1 VRKLTIALAVITV
14 IALLVPATLVSAA
27 TSVGVGTGATVGT
40 GAGSL
45 PFIKASWVQ
54 EPDNNI
60 TLADG
65 VTIKPVVNNLESGDT
80 SHLTA
85 GTQINPP
92 VIFNASKTIDF
103 FAVVSDPAGVANLSA
118 AVGGDVFGYVFS
130 PANSPL
136 PYSTP
141 TDPTFGAPNY
151 KFKTEFTYDL
161 GSGATAIAAL
171 TAAYNAHLVNFGPV
185 AAQDPNIAQEG
196 AVLGQN
202 YTFANLHNSS
212 LTGELDKHVAELYE
226 GVGVLTY
233 EQPAGTYSI
242 DVYAIDKSG
251 NVSVKLT
258 TPFYYLPVPAVETD
272 FTSITY
278 GNVSLRVP
286 LTIPGDVTWGNNI
299 ATVRNIGNTW
309 VQVTVAQDDMG
320 FGKAGTQVAT
330 AYKGTVPPVFSSTP
344 SGNQSNWNVYFDAIL
359 GTNVEMYFD
368 PTAKGSSM
376 TNVVTLPGILDLSTM
391 NELDFSIFINDGMG
405 VHAGSLTVSAVSVPF
420 VAGTVPP
427 LMGGVNTQS
436 SEPAIT
442 PIPPVVTT
450 P

>member
-1 VRKLTIALAVITV
+1 MKKLTIALAVITV

-27 TSVGVGTGATVGT
+27 SSSTGATVSG
-40 GAGSL
+40 GGGGL

-65 VTIKPVVNNLESGDT
+65 VTIKTVANNMESGDP
-80 SHLTA
+80 SHQTA

-118 AVGGDVFGYVFS
+118 ANGGDVFGYVFS
-130 PANSPL
+130 PSNSPL

-141 TDPTFGAPNY
+141 KDPTFGVSDY

-161 GSGATAIAAL
+161 GSGATAIAEL
-171 TAAYNAHLVNFGPV
+171 TAAYNAGLVNFGPV

-196 AVLGQN
+196 AVLGHN

-233 EQPAGTYSI
+233 EQPAGQYSI

-251 NVSVKLT
+251 NISVKLT
-258 TPFYYLPVPAVETD
+258 TPFWYLPIPAVETD
-272 FTSITY
+272 FTSVSY
-278 GNVSLRVP
+278 GNVSLKVP

-309 VQVTVAQDDMG
+309 VNVTVAQDDMG
-320 FGKAGTQVAT
+320 FGKANAQVAT
-330 AYKGTVPPVFSSTP
+330 AYQGTVPPVGT
-344 SGNQSNWNVYFDAIL
+344 QSNWNVYFDAIL

-376 TNVVTLPGILDLSTM
+376 TNVVTLPGVLDLSTM
-391 NELDFSIFINDGMG
+391 NELDFSIFITDGMG
-405 VHAGSLTVSAVSVPF
+405 THSGSLTVSAVSVPF
-420 VAGTVPP
+420 TAGTVPP

>member
-1 VRKLTIALAVITV
+1 VKKLTIALAVITV

-27 TSVGVGTGATVGT
+27 VTTGIGTGATVSG
-40 GAGSL
+40 GGGGL

-65 VTIKPVVNNLESGDT
+65 VTIKPVVNNLESGDP

-141 TDPTFGAPNY
+141 TDPTFGAPDY

-161 GSGATAIAAL
+161 GSGATAIATL

-242 DVYAIDKSG
+242 DVYGIDKSG

-258 TPFYYLPVPAVETD
+258 TPFYYLPIPAVETD

-330 AYKGTVPPVFSSTP
+330 AYQGTVPPVFSSTP
-344 SGNQSNWNVYFDAIL
+344 SSRGQSNWNVYFDAVL

-391 NELDFSIFINDGMG
+391 NELDFSIFVNDGMG
-405 VHAGSLTVSAVSVPF
+405 THSGSLTIGC
-420 VAGTVPP
+420 VAEPVNAGEMPA
-427 LMGGVNTQS
+427 LMGGVNTSS
-436 SEPAIT
+436 SEPSIT
-442 PIPPVVTT
+442 PIPPII